1 MGKSAAERWSVG
13 AYPSLHEAVVGTV
26 KCARLS
32 PEQVRRVVEFANTT
46 AYLTEFRK
54 EGMGHKYIDFGEGGP
69 ANPSTVLQDLNDG
82 GGGTVFDTGKT
93 ASLNVSAYATA
104 PKPYDPLEEEEKVAV
119 TLLELGLL
127 NTVAGVAGGV
137 AGAHKAGP
145 SRSVEGFARGATGAF
160 VGGGVGALRLG
171 PAVGTLAANAIGA
184 VTGYQLATIGLG
196 KKEEKKASV
205 VGDPYAEAYDPLEEE
220 EKTAWLHPLVGGVA
234 GGVAGAMKADKG
246 ERVEAALMGAGGS
259 TLGGM
264 GGMIG
269 GGLAGG
275 VGGAFLGHAL
285 GGAPGAAVGAHAGA
299 LLGGTTGSIYGG
311 VKGYKHFTK
320 DYGKKGREE
329 SEKKASFVGDPYA
342 EAYELRDTLEGQA
355 GHVKEALRQA
365 SRNHAHF
372 SADLYEEVK
381 RAALSGYSLGD
392 VTHALSSAAI
402 DDVFVKAA
410 MAGMIDPLLE
420 QGVFLSP
427 EKLAASFTKV
437 AGGTPDLTHPMV
449 QAFQGWCASL
459 EKSASLRK
467 EAQGLEEGVATL
479 NSFIRKRGLYG
490 AAKRVFAASADL
502 GGHIGAGAGHLLAG
516 AGGRETGR
524 SVGRALGYAA
534 PVVATHEAYR
544 RTLKGSPAFQQAK
557 GTALSLVPG
566 TQEYYMAEQ
575 NGDPYAMM
583 GGY

>member
-1 MGKSAAERWSVG
+1 MRDDHNFSDAQQRQARPVSGGELEQMGKSAAERWSVG

-32 PEQVRRVVEFANTT
+32 PEQVKRVVEFANTT

-104 PKPYDPLEEEEKVAV
+104 PKPY
-119 TLLELGLL
+119 
-127 NTVAGVAGGV
+127 N
-137 AGAHKAGP
+137 P
-145 SRSVEGFARGATGAF
+145 SDG
-160 VGGGVGALRLG
+160 
-171 PAVGTLAANAIGA
+171 
-184 VTGYQLATIGLG
+184 
-196 KKEEKKASV
+196 
-205 VGDPYAEAYDPLEEE
+205 E
-220 EKTAWLHPLVGGVA
+220 EKTAS
-234 GGVAGAMKADKG
+234 
-246 ERVEAALMGAGGS
+246 S
-259 TLGGM
+259 TPRF
-264 GGMIG
+264 IG
-269 GGLAGG
+269 N
-275 VGGAFLGHAL
+275 
-285 GGAPGAAVGAHAGA
+285 
-299 LLGGTTGSIYGG
+299 
-311 VKGYKHFTK
+311 
-320 DYGKKGREE
+320 
-329 SEKKASFVGDPYA
+329 PYA

-392 VTHALSSAAI
+392 VAHALSSAAI

-410 MAGMIDPLLE
+410 MAAMIDPLLE

-449 QAFQGWCASL
+449 QAFHGWCASL

-467 EAQGLEEGVATL
+467 EARELEEGVATL
-479 NSFIRKRGLYG
+479 NSFIRKQAGGLIG
-490 AAKRVFAASADL
+490 AAKKVFGASADI

-534 PVVATHEAYR
+534 PVVAAHEAYR
-544 RTLKGSPAFQQAK
+544 RGLKGSQTFQSAK

-575 NGDPYAMM
+575 GGDPYAMM

>member
-1 MGKSAAERWSVG
+1 MRDDHNFSDAQQRQARPVSGGELEQMGKSAAERWSVG

-32 PEQVRRVVEFANTT
+32 PEQVKRVVEFANTT

-93 ASLNVSAYATA
+93 ASLSVNAYATP
-104 PKPYDPLEEEEKVAV
+104 PKPYNPLDGEEKVAV
-119 TLLELGLL
+119 TLAEVGL
-127 NTVAGVAGGV
+127 AGLAAGGVGGV
-137 AGAHKAGP
+137 AGALKAGP
-145 SRSVEGFARGATGAF
+145 SKRIEGFARGAAGATTGGL
-160 VGGGVGALRLG
+160 GGGVGSAIGTNHVLGAL
-171 PAVGTLAANAIGA
+171 AGTAIGA

-196 KKEEKKASV
+196 N
-205 VGDPYAEAYDPLEEE
+205 
-220 EKTAWLHPLVGGVA
+220 
-234 GGVAGAMKADKG
+234 
-246 ERVEAALMGAGGS
+246 
-259 TLGGM
+259 
-264 GGMIG
+264 
-269 GGLAGG
+269 
-275 VGGAFLGHAL
+275 
-285 GGAPGAAVGAHAGA
+285 
-299 LLGGTTGSIYGG
+299 
-311 VKGYKHFTK
+311 
-320 DYGKKGREE
+320 
-329 SEKKASFVGDPYA
+329 EKKASFVGDPFA

-355 GHVKEALRQA
+355 GHVKEALRQE

-392 VTHALSSAAI
+392 VAHALSSASI

-410 MAGMIDPLLE
+410 MAAMIDPLLE

-467 EAQGLEEGVATL
+467 EAQELEEGVATL
-479 NSFIRKRGLYG
+479 NSFIRKQAGGLIG
-490 AAKRVFAASADL
+490 AAKKVFGASADI

-516 AGGRETGR
+516 AGGREAGR
-524 SVGRALGYAA
+524 SVGRAVGYAA
-534 PVVATHEAYR
+534 PLVGAHELYR
-544 RTLKGSPAFQQAK
+544 RNLKGSQTFQSAK

-575 NGDPYAMM
+575 GGDPYAMM

>member
-1 MGKSAAERWSVG
+1 MRDDHNFSDAQQRRARPISGGELEQMGKSAAERWSVG

-32 PEQVRRVVEFANTT
+32 PEQVKRVVEFANTT

-104 PKPYDPLEEEEKVAV
+104 PKPY
-119 TLLELGLL
+119 
-127 NTVAGVAGGV
+127 N
-137 AGAHKAGP
+137 P
-145 SRSVEGFARGATGAF
+145 SDG
-160 VGGGVGALRLG
+160 
-171 PAVGTLAANAIGA
+171 
-184 VTGYQLATIGLG
+184 
-196 KKEEKKASV
+196 
-205 VGDPYAEAYDPLEEE
+205 E
-220 EKTAWLHPLVGGVA
+220 EKTASYTP
-234 GGVAGAMKADKG
+234 
-246 ERVEAALMGAGGS
+246 R
-259 TLGGM
+259 
-264 GGMIG
+264 
-269 GGLAGG
+269 
-275 VGGAFLGHAL
+275 
-285 GGAPGAAVGAHAGA
+285 
-299 LLGGTTGSIYGG
+299 
-311 VKGYKHFTK
+311 
-320 DYGKKGREE
+320 
-329 SEKKASFVGDPYA
+329 FVGNPYA
-342 EAYELRDTLEGQA
+342 ETYELRDTLEGQA
-355 GHVKEALRQA
+355 GHVKEALRQE

-392 VTHALSSAAI
+392 VAHALSSASV

-427 EKLAASFTKV
+427 EKLAASFTKT

-467 EAQGLEEGVATL
+467 EAQELEEGVATL
-479 NSFIRKRGLYG
+479 NSFIRKQAGGLIG
-490 AAKRVFAASADL
+490 AAKKVFGASADI

-544 RTLKGSPAFQQAK
+544 RTLKGSPTFQQAK

-575 NGDPYAMM
+575 GGDPYAMM

>member
-1 MGKSAAERWSVG
+1 MRDDHNFSDAQQRQARPISGGELEEMGKSAAEGWSVG

-32 PEQVRRVVEFANTT
+32 PEQVKRVVEFANTT

-93 ASLNVSAYATA
+93 ASLGVSAYATP
-104 PKPYDPLEEEEKVAV
+104 PKPYNP
-119 TLLELGLL
+119 
-127 NTVAGVAGGV
+127 
-137 AGAHKAGP
+137 
-145 SRSVEGFARGATGAF
+145 VE
-160 VGGGVGALRLG
+160 
-171 PAVGTLAANAIGA
+171 
-184 VTGYQLATIGLG
+184 
-196 KKEEKKASV
+196 
-205 VGDPYAEAYDPLEEE
+205 AEGS
-220 EKTAWLHPLVGGVA
+220 EKTAS
-234 GGVAGAMKADKG
+234 
-246 ERVEAALMGAGGS
+246 S
-259 TLGGM
+259 TL
-264 GGMIG
+264 
-269 GGLAGG
+269 
-275 VGGAFLGHAL
+275 
-285 GGAPGAAVGAHAGA
+285 
-299 LLGGTTGSIYGG
+299 
-311 VKGYKHFTK
+311 
-320 DYGKKGREE
+320 R
-329 SEKKASFVGDPYA
+329 FVGDPFA

-355 GHVKEALRQA
+355 GHVKEALRQE

-392 VTHALSSAAI
+392 VAHALSSAST

-467 EAQGLEEGVATL
+467 EAQELEEGVATL
-479 NSFIRKRGLYG
+479 NSFIRKQAGGLIG
-490 AAKRVFAASADL
+490 AAKKVFGESADI

-524 SVGRALGYAA
+524 SIGRALGYAA
-534 PVVATHEAYR
+534 PVVATHEVYR
-544 RTLKGSPAFQQAK
+544 RTLKNSPTFQQAK
-557 GTALSLVPG
+557 GNALSLVPG

-575 NGDPYAMM
+575 GGDPYAMM

>member
-1 MGKSAAERWSVG
+1 MRDDHNFSDAQQRQARPISGGELEQMGKSAAEMWSGG

-32 PEQVRRVVEFANTT
+32 PEQVKRVVEFANTT

-104 PKPYDPLEEEEKVAV
+104 PKPYNPLE
-119 TLLELGLL
+119 G
-127 NTVAGVAGGV
+127 
-137 AGAHKAGP
+137 
-145 SRSVEGFARGATGAF
+145 
-160 VGGGVGALRLG
+160 
-171 PAVGTLAANAIGA
+171 
-184 VTGYQLATIGLG
+184 
-196 KKEEKKASV
+196 
-205 VGDPYAEAYDPLEEE
+205 E
-220 EKTAWLHPLVGGVA
+220 EKTA
-234 GGVAGAMKADKG
+234 
-246 ERVEAALMGAGGS
+246 S
-259 TLGGM
+259 
-264 GGMIG
+264 
-269 GGLAGG
+269 
-275 VGGAFLGHAL
+275 
-285 GGAPGAAVGAHAGA
+285 
-299 LLGGTTGSIYGG
+299 S
-311 VKGYKHFTK
+311 
-320 DYGKKGREE
+320 
-329 SEKKASFVGDPYA
+329 ASRFVGDPYA

-449 QAFQGWCASL
+449 LAFQGWCASL

-467 EAQGLEEGVATL
+467 EAQELEEGVATL
-479 NSFIRKRGLYG
+479 NSFIRKQAGGLIG
-490 AAKRVFAASADL
+490 AAKKVFGASADI

-544 RTLKGSPAFQQAK
+544 RTLKGSPTFQQAK

-575 NGDPYAMM
+575 GGDPYAMM

>member
-1 MGKSAAERWSVG
+1 MRDDHNFSDAQQRQARPVSGGELEQMGKSAAERWSVG

-32 PEQVRRVVEFANTT
+32 PEQVKRVVEFANTT

-104 PKPYDPLEEEEKVAV
+104 PKPYNPLDGEEKVAY
-119 TLLELGLL
+119 TLLEAGLL
-127 NTVAGVAGGV
+127 GGATAAGGV
-137 AGAHKAGP
+137 AGALKAGP
-145 SRSVEGFARGATGAF
+145 GASRRIGGLVRGAAGAAVGT
-160 VGGGVGALRLG
+160 VGGGLAGASTGTHLG
-171 PAVGTLAANAIGA
+171 VLTGAAVGA

-196 KKEEKKASV
+196 K
-205 VGDPYAEAYDPLEEE
+205 G
-220 EKTAWLHPLVGGVA
+220 
-234 GGVAGAMKADKG
+234 
-246 ERVEAALMGAGGS
+246 
-259 TLGGM
+259 
-264 GGMIG
+264 
-269 GGLAGG
+269 
-275 VGGAFLGHAL
+275 
-285 GGAPGAAVGAHAGA
+285 
-299 LLGGTTGSIYGG
+299 
-311 VKGYKHFTK
+311 
-320 DYGKKGREE
+320 
-329 SEKKASFVGDPYA
+329 EKKASFAGDPFA

-575 NGDPYAMM
+575 DGDPYAMM

>member
-1 MGKSAAERWSVG
+1 M
-13 AYPSLHEAVVGTV
+13 
-26 KCARLS
+26 
-32 PEQVRRVVEFANTT
+32 EFANTT

-205 VGDPYAEAYDPLEEE
+205 VGDPYAEAY
-220 EKTAWLHPLVGGVA
+220 
-234 GGVAGAMKADKG
+234 
-246 ERVEAALMGAGGS
+246 
-259 TLGGM
+259 
-264 GGMIG
+264 
-269 GGLAGG
+269 
-275 VGGAFLGHAL
+275 
-285 GGAPGAAVGAHAGA
+285 
-299 LLGGTTGSIYGG
+299 
-311 VKGYKHFTK
+311 
-320 DYGKKGREE
+320 
-329 SEKKASFVGDPYA
+329 
-342 EAYELRDTLEGQA
+342 ELRDTLEGQA
-355 GHVKEALRQA
+355 GHVKEALRQE

-392 VTHALSSAAI
+392 VAHALSSASI

-410 MAGMIDPLLE
+410 MAAMIDPLLE

-467 EAQGLEEGVATL
+467 EAQELEEGVATL

-575 NGDPYAMM
+575 DGDPYAMM

>member
-32 PEQVRRVVEFANTT
+32 PEQVKRVVEFANTT
-46 AYLTEFRK
+46 AYLAEFRK

-82 GGGTVFDTGKT
+82 GGGTVFDIGKT

-104 PKPYDPLEEEEKVAV
+104 PKPY
-119 TLLELGLL
+119 
-127 NTVAGVAGGV
+127 N
-137 AGAHKAGP
+137 
-145 SRSVEGFARGATGAF
+145 
-160 VGGGVGALRLG
+160 
-171 PAVGTLAANAIGA
+171 
-184 VTGYQLATIGLG
+184 
-196 KKEEKKASV
+196 
-205 VGDPYAEAYDPLEEE
+205 PLEEE
-220 EKTAWLHPLVGGVA
+220 EKTAFVIPIHA
-234 GGVAGAMKADKG
+234 
-246 ERVEAALMGAGGS
+246 
-259 TLGGM
+259 
-264 GGMIG
+264 
-269 GGLAGG
+269 LAGG
-275 VGGAFLGHAL
+275 
-285 GGAPGAAVGAHAGA
+285 
-299 LLGGTTGSIYGG
+299 
-311 VKGYKHFTK
+311 
-320 DYGKKGREE
+320 
-329 SEKKASFVGDPYA
+329 VGDPYA

-392 VTHALSSAAI
+392 VVHVLSSAAT

-459 EKSASLRK
+459 EKSTSLRK
-467 EAQGLEEGVATL
+467 EAQELEEGVATL
-479 NSFIRKRGLYG
+479 NSFIRKQASGLIG
-490 AAKRVFAASADL
+490 AAKKVFGASADI

-534 PVVATHEAYR
+534 PAVAAHEAYR
-544 RTLKGSPAFQQAK
+544 RTLKGSPAFQAAK

-575 NGDPYAMM
+575 GGDPYAMM